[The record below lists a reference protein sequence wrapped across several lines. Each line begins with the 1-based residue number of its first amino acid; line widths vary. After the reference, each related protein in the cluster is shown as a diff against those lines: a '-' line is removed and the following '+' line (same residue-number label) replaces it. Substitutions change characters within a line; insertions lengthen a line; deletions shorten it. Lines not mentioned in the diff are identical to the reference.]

1 MTPWTA
7 LLESLHSALID
18 ELTDRHP
25 EPKPTLG
32 MPLRQNKI
40 QLPQKAVSILI
51 CEFEFGTA
59 QGFSV
64 LAFEPSFMTSL
75 KITPTE
81 LWKSILK
88 RAGSEFLHRK
98 IQPKI
103 RLEREFAHRET
114 FPEELPQP
122 SRTVWIPFQI
132 PAGNCYLALAVL

>member
-1 MTPWTA
+1 MTPWTD

-18 ELTDRHP
+18 EITDRHA

-40 QLPQKAVSILI
+40 ELPQKEVSILI

-59 QGFSV
+59 KGFSV
-64 LAFEPSFMTSL
+64 LAFEPSFMASL
-75 KITPTE
+75 NIAPAE
-81 LWKSILK
+81 LWKSLLK
-88 RAGSEFLHRK
+88 KADSEFLHRK
-98 IQPKI
+98 IRPKI
-103 RLEREFAHRET
+103 GTEKEFTHCET